1 LDELPVLNGLEKE
14 RAFISY
20 DEEKFRKEKV
30 ISDLEWASWRQKLK
44 RALW

>member
-1 LDELPVLNGLEKE
+1 LDELPVLSGLEKE
-14 RAFISY
+14 RALY

-30 ISDLEWASWRQKLK
+30 ISDLEWASWRQKLR